1 MLGALGR
8 VWVAALSS
16 DLPGS
21 WKRVVF
27 GLWVCRVLLF
37 GNRVTENN
45 MSGADRTAF
54 SFIPVIQVSVLG
66 GSLFLVSKVIST
78 LIGVINNYK
87 YSYLIY
93 NPTY

>member
-37 GNRVTENN
+37 GNREISDNLICAYMHTCTYV
-45 MSGADRTAF
+45 
-54 SFIPVIQVSVLG
+54 QVCVHA
-66 GSLFLVSKVIST
+66 
-78 LIGVINNYK
+78 
-87 YSYLIY
+87 
-93 NPTY
+93 